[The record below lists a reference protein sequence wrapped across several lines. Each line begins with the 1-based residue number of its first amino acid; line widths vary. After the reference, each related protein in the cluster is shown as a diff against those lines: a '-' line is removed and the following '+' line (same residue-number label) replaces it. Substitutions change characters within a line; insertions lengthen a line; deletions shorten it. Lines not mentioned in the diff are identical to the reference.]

1 VRVARESRRARA
13 PAGRP
18 RDAIDEN
25 VVAMEDLIP
34 LGRKDRAFGRAES
47 R

>member
-1 VRVARESRRARA
+1 LRWDRLPPRRVA
-13 PAGRP
+13 
-18 RDAIDEN
+18 DAIDEN

-34 LGRKDRAFGRAES
+34 LARTDRAFGRAES